1 MEKERIAKLMARAGV
16 CSRRAA
22 EQLIMEGKVK
32 VNGVVLTTPA
42 TLVDGTENI
51 LVNGKPLPTAEKTRV
66 WRYHKPRGLITTH
79 KDEKNRPT
87 VFENLPPD
95 LPRVISIGRLD
106 LNSEG
111 LLLLTNDGNFAR
123 ILEHPSNEWSRR
135 YRVRVHG
142 DVTPE
147 IVAQLAKGTTIDRIK
162 YAPAEVIV
170 DKKQGTNTWITITLH
185 EGKNREIRKLI
196 EAFGLNVTR
205 LIRIS
210 YGPFQLGNLAP
221 GEVSEIRGKILQDQ
235 VGALTGYTV
244 EKQSEKRKAK
254 QE

>member
-22 EQLIMEGKVK
+22 EQLIMDGKVK
-32 VNGVVLTTPA
+32 VNGVILTTPA
-42 TLVDGTENI
+42 TLVDGSETI
-51 LVNGKPLPTAEKTRV
+51 LVNDKPLPTAEKTRV

-123 ILEHPSNEWSRR
+123 ALEHPSNNWSRR

-147 IVAQLAKGTTIDRIK
+147 IVAQLAKGTVIDRIK
-162 YAPAEVIV
+162 YAPAEIIV

-185 EGKNREIRKLI
+185 EGKNREIRKLM

-210 YGPFQLGNLAP
+210 YGPFQLGNLEP

-244 EKQSEKRKAK
+244 EKQSEKRKK
-254 QE
+254 QD